1 MGPEIHDGATLVGER
16 TSADAPDAAPAPADP
31 QVAPAPDDA
40 RMAPAP
46 DGAPALRPGATPRP
60 AAAPHLGATPAET
73 GALRH
78 ALTLARRG
86 PAHGPNPRVG
96 CVLLAPGATT
106 DPSGAPDAAAVLG
119 EGWHQGAGTAHAE
132 VAALADARRRG
143 HDVRGATAVVTL
155 EPCDHT
161 GRTGPCSRAL
171 LDAGIARVVV
181 SVADPNPAAAGGA
194 DRLRAAGVDVLE
206 GVLAEQGRET
216 LGAWLPAVERARPFV
231 TLKLATSLDGRVAAA
246 DGSSRWITSP
256 QSRRHAHDLRADVDA
271 IVVGTGT
278 ALADDPSLTARTA
291 DGALTHHQPL
301 RVVVGHR
308 DVPAGA
314 RLHGPGGELV
324 HVRTHDPREV
334 LRVLHAREV
343 RHVLVEGGPT
353 LAAAFLRAGLVDEV
367 HAYVAPVLLGAGPPA
382 LADLGVT
389 TITGALRLTPREVV
403 HLGPDVLVVAT
414 PDALAPATGTS
425 TTSEE
430 S

>member
-1 MGPEIHDGATLVGER
+1 MGRRTHDGTTLVDAPPG
-16 TSADAPDAAPAPADP
+16 TPGPGTAADATPAD
-31 QVAPAPDDA
+31 
-40 RMAPAP
+40 
-46 DGAPALRPGATPRP
+46 
-60 AAAPHLGATPAET
+60 ATPAERAAMRR
-73 GALRH
+73 AL
-78 ALTLARRG
+78 ALARRG

-96 CVLLAPGATT
+96 CVLLARDAGA
-106 DPSGAPDAAAVLG
+106 DPAGAPDPAAVLG
-119 EGWHQGAGTAHAE
+119 EGWHAGAGTAHAE

-161 GRTGPCSRAL
+161 GRTGPCSVAL
-171 LDAGIARVVV
+171 LDAGVARVVV
-181 SVADPNPAAAGGA
+181 SVGDPNPQAAGGA

-206 GVLAEQGRET
+206 GVLTPEGRET

-246 DGSSRWITSP
+246 DGTSRWITSA
-256 QSRRHAHDLRADVDA
+256 QSRRHAHDLRAEVDA

-301 RVVVGHR
+301 RVVAGHR
-308 DVPAGA
+308 DVPAGT

-324 HVRTHDPREV
+324 HVRTHDPHEV
-334 LRVLHAREV
+334 LAVLHAREA

-353 LAAAFLRAGLVDEV
+353 LAAAFLCSGLVDEV
-367 HAYVAPVLLGAGPPA
+367 HAYVAPVLLGAGRPA

-389 TITGALRLTPREVV
+389 TIAGALRLTPREVV

-414 PDALAPATGTS
+414 PDTPAPPTGTS